1 MDSEIEFPMG
11 IHEEAHFK
19 TLSSENSDEKLKT
32 SLDTERPTQVEM
44 DTSMENT
51 LSNSQILLT
60 DYSLSPQNYIAKKGK
75 KQLFV
80 LYAAIKE
87 EIKLKICI
95 LSSINILIYKLTED
109 ASWRQLLEYLFQ
121 IDVYDFLNSA
131 FSPIVILI
139 ERVS

>member
-44 DTSMENT
+44 DTSMENA

-60 DYSLSPQNYIAKKGK
+60 DYSLSPQNYIAKKGEKQVICSLMQQLRK
-75 KQLFV
+75 K
-80 LYAAIKE
+80 
-87 EIKLKICI
+87 
-95 LSSINILIYKLTED
+95 
-109 ASWRQLLEYLFQ
+109 
-121 IDVYDFLNSA
+121 LNSK
-131 FSPIVILI
+131 F
-139 ERVS
+139 VSYQVLTF